1 MRTVPIAISLGCAA
15 LVFSSAAISQ
25 QSAPATNQE
34 FIYPAKGQTPEQQKT
49 DEAQCYLWAVQQSG
63 YDPANPAAV
72 PAKVQPKPVL
82 GSGALVKGAA
92 AGAAVGAIGGNNVG
106 NAALKGAAVG
116 GVMSASARHRAA
128 EQANHATAQ
137 QQQQQQTAL
146 ALYRKAR
153 QACLEGRGYV
163 VK

>member
-1 MRTVPIAISLGCAA
+1 MRVPLFVIPLSCVV
-15 LVFSSAAISQ
+15 LVFSNNSISQ
-25 QSAPATNQE
+25 QPTNQE
-34 FIYPAKGQTPEQQKT
+34 IIYPAKGQTPEQQKK
-49 DEAQCYLWAVQQSG
+49 DEAECYLWAVQQSG

-72 PAKVQPKPVL
+72 PEKVKPKPVI
-82 GSGALVKGAA
+82 GSGGLVKGAA

-116 GVMSASARHRAA
+116 GVVQHSANRNAA
-128 EQANHATAQ
+128 AHANQAAAQ
-137 QQQQQQTAL
+137 QQQQQQAAL
-146 ALYRKAR
+146 GLYRKAR